1 MNLQPLGDR
10 LIVEVL
16 EEEETTVSGIVL
28 PDTAKEKPQRGRVLA
43 VGPGS
48 RNDKGEV
55 VPMDVKEGDEVIF
68 SKYGGT
74 EIRVGTDEVLILR
87 ESDVLAKV
95 VGTKSTKKKNKEMA
109 GPSAWPRRAATRDE
123 WHGSQGAEGERGCA
137 PLAGA
142 GRGYPSR

>member
-16 EEEETTVSGIVL
+16 DEEETTSSGIVL

-48 RNDKGEV
+48 RDDNGNF
-55 VPMDVKEGDEVIF
+55 VPMDLAEGDEIVF

-74 EIRVGTDEVLILR
+74 EIRIGTDDVLILR
-87 ESDVLAKV
+87 ESDVLAKLV
-95 VGTKSTKKKNKEMA
+95 HTGGKGKRE
-109 GPSAWPRRAATRDE
+109 
-123 WHGSQGAEGERGCA
+123 
-137 PLAGA
+137 LAGA
-142 GRGYPSR
+142 TA